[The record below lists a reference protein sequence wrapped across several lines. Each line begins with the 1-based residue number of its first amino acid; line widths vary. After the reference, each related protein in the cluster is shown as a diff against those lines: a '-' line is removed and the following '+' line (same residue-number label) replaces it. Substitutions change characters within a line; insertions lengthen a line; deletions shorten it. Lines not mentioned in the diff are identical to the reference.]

1 LLPARLDP
9 SCAPPGRQR
18 VLFLVPAERGL
29 PTYTVADIDGYER
42 VTTSAHGVAMSVTRR
57 LVIEQG
63 QTWVRSSDDATARIA
78 ANGVDSD
85 DPDRP
90 WIRTLTAHMEPTP

>member
-9 SCAPPGRQR
+9 SCVPPGRQR
-18 VLFLVPAERGL
+18 VLFLVPAERGQ
-29 PTYTVADIDGYER
+29 PTYTVTDIDGYER
-42 VTTSAHGVAMSVTRR
+42 ITTSALGVAMSVTRR

-63 QTWVRSSDDATARIA
+63 QAWVRSSDDTTARIA
-78 ANGVDSD
+78 ADQVDSD

-90 WIRTLTAHMEPTP
+90 WVRTLTAHMEPTA